1 VTGVVLEERR
11 PEMRGPLRAWA
22 LRHRHAEPESDRV
35 PPIGEVEVTAIEPL
49 RLGEA
54 ELWGVSATIDDR
66 PAHAV
71 VGLCHPDAP
80 LQALRSGD
88 DPVLG
93 FLTGGPGDVVL
104 VDALAEL
111 HLAILT
117 VETIVGVQPGLRHAA
132 VVADGEDGVEVSFDE
147 RWSLTA
153 FPWPYEGS
161 HPGVAL
167 LTALDEAGFNH
178 LPAPVAIWRRG
189 GRDLG
194 IVQEVIVGSA
204 PGDAVALTSL
214 RDLYAS
220 GLSPEQAGGDFA
232 PEAEALGTMAARMH
246 LALAGAF
253 GWELGEIDLAG
264 DEPAAPR
271 APGSLVAPI
280 LRTHGDFRLRR
291 TARSDQGWVL
301 QDTMPGGCDPRT
313 GTPILR
319 TPLADVGDMVRSFR
333 DVAQE
338 AAQVRDPTGRLG
350 ATALG
355 EAWERRN
362 AAALLRGYRD
372 TPGIE
377 ELLPADRSVIDQ
389 LVARLSRE
397 RGPGRPAL

>member
-1 VTGVVLEERR
+1 VVLEERR
-11 PEMRGPLRAWA
+11 PEMRAPLRAWA
-22 LRHRHAEPESDRV
+22 LRHRHVEPDADRV
-35 PPIGEVEVTAIEPL
+35 PPMGDVDVTGIEPL

-71 VGLCHPDAP
+71 VGLCDPEAP
-80 LQALRSGD
+80 LQALRHGD

-93 FLTGGPGDVVL
+93 FLDDGARDVVL

-111 HLAILT
+111 HLAVLT
-117 VETIVGVQPGLRHAA
+117 VEAIVGVQPGFRHAA
-132 VVADGEDGVEVSFDE
+132 VVADRDDGIEVSFDE

-161 HPGVAL
+161 HPGVVL

-253 GWELGEIDLAG
+253 GSELGEIDLAG
-264 DEPAAPR
+264 EEPASSGVR
-271 APGSLVAPI
+271 ASLVAPI
-280 LRTHGDFRLRR
+280 LRTHGDLRLQR

-313 GTPILR
+313 GTPVLR
-319 TPLADVGDMVRSFR
+319 TPLADVADMVRSFH

-362 AAALLRGYRD
+362 AAALLRGYRE
-372 TPGIE
+372 TPGID

-397 RGPGRPAL
+397 QRPGRPAH

>member
-1 VTGVVLEERR
+1 
-11 PEMRGPLRAWA
+11 M
-22 LRHRHAEPESDRV
+22 
-35 PPIGEVEVTAIEPL
+35 
-49 RLGEA
+49 
-54 ELWGVSATIDDR
+54 SATIDDR

-71 VGLCHPDAP
+71 VGLCEPDTP

-93 FLTGGPGDVVL
+93 FLDEGPRDMVL

-117 VETIVGVQPGLRHAA
+117 VETVVGVQPGFRHAA
-132 VVADGEDGVEVSFDE
+132 VQADGDDGIEVSFDE

-220 GLSPEQAGGDFA
+220 GLSPDQAGGDFA

-253 GWELGEIDLAG
+253 GSELGEIDLPG
-264 DEPAAPR
+264 DEPANPGV
-271 APGSLVAPI
+271 PGSLVAPI

-301 QDTMPGGCDPRT
+301 QDTMPGGCDPHT
-313 GTPILR
+313 GTPVLR

-377 ELLPADRSVIDQ
+377 ELMPADRSVIDQ

-397 RGPGRPAL
+397 REPGRPAL